1 MGAVGWDVLQGAFH
15 PASTGLGLT
24 QITLSCPRKAREREN
39 VCALLRSL
47 LENSCSP
54 ESGGRAASLGL
65 LLLSVKSME
74 GK

>member
-1 MGAVGWDVLQGAFH
+1 MGAFH
-15 PASTGLGLT
+15 LAAMGLGLT
-24 QITLSCPRKAREREN
+24 QITLSCSRKAREGEN
-39 VCALLRSL
+39 VCALLQNL

-65 LLLSVKSME
+65 LLLSVKSVE